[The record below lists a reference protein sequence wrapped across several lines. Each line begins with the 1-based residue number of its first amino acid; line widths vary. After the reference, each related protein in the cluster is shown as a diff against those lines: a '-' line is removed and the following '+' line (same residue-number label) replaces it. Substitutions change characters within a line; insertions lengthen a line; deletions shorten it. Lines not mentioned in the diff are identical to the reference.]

1 MKQIECDKNM
11 QELFRV
17 QKLIAQS
24 GLMSRR
30 EVEKMISSGLVFVN
44 GIKASLGDKASAD
57 DEIKVNGKIL
67 NLTKSPVFKYFLLN
81 KPKNSITTS
90 NDPKGR
96 RTVID
101 LINTNERIVP
111 VGRLDRNTTG
121 VLLLTTDYE
130 LVNKLTHPKYEIE
143 RVYRARIDSPLT
155 LKEFKE
161 LNAGIEIDGKMSR
174 QIVDQ
179 VDTKSYLVSLHVGSY
194 HHVKKLFEKIG
205 HKVLTLKR
213 VSYANLTVD
222 KLPEGMYRELTLKE
236 VRNLKLLVEKQ
247 EKNLCQKEK

>member
-1 MKQIECDKNM
+1 MP
-11 QELFRV
+11 ELVRV

-30 EVEKMISSGLVFVN
+30 DAEKMISKGLVFVN
-44 GIKASLGDKASAD
+44 GIKSSIGDKASMN
-57 DEIKVNGKIL
+57 DEIKVNGKII
-67 NLTKSPVFKYFLLN
+67 NLTKNTVFKYYLLN
-81 KPKNSITTS
+81 KPKNTITTS
-90 NDPKGR
+90 KDPKGR
-96 RTVID
+96 HTVID
-101 LINTNERIVP
+101 LINTSERIVP

-155 LKEFKE
+155 LKEFRE
-161 LNAGIEIDGKMSR
+161 LNAGIEIDGKMSY

-179 VDTKSYLVSLHVGSY
+179 VDTKSYLISLHVGSY

-205 HKVLTLKR
+205 HSVLTLKR

-222 KLPEGMYRELTLKE
+222 KLPEGMYRELTIKE
-236 VRNLKLLVEKQ
+236 VKNLKLLVEQQ
-247 EKNLCQKEK
+247 EKKLCQNEK

>member
-1 MKQIECDKNM
+1 M

-30 EVEKMISSGLVFVN
+30 EAEKMISSGLVFVN

-161 LNAGIEIDGKMSR
+161 LNAGVRNWWKNESPN
-174 QIVDQ
+174 
-179 VDTKSYLVSLHVGSY
+179 SGSSWY
-194 HHVKKLFEKIG
+194 KKLFSFTACWFI
-205 HKVLTLKR
+205 
-213 VSYANLTVD
+213 S
-222 KLPEGMYRELTLKE
+222 PC
-236 VRNLKLLVEKQ
+236 Q
-247 EKNLCQKEK
+247 EAVWENWAQGTYFKKSFLC